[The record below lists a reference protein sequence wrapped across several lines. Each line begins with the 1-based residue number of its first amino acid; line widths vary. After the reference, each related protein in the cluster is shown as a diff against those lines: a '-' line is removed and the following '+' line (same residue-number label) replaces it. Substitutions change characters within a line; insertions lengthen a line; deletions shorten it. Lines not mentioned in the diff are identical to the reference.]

1 MSKKVSENYNT
12 MIIKALSVKPV
23 AFNPL
28 LAKLSGNACAG
39 LFMSQLLYWW
49 NKGSNDN
56 WIYKT
61 IKEIEEETSLT
72 RSEQDT
78 AIKTW
83 LRLQV
88 LQVKKCG
95 VPPKRHFNIDT
106 DKLFGLLKDVLSV
119 KSTNQFAGN
128 SKSICD
134 NQQHITE
141 STPEITPDTLF
152 NKECERPIL
161 EN

>member
-1 MSKKVSENYNT
+1 M
-12 MIIKALSVKPV
+12 IKALSVKPI

-28 LAKLSGNACAG
+28 LAKLAGSACAG

-61 IKEIEEETSLT
+61 IKETEEETCLT

-78 AIKTW
+78 AIKAW

-88 LQVKKCG
+88 LQVKKYG

-106 DKLFGLLKDVLSV
+106 NKLFGLLKEVLNDTHSV
-119 KSTNQFAGN
+119 KSTNQFAEN

-134 NQQHITE
+134 NRQHITE
-141 STPEITPDTLF
+141 SMQENTADTLF